1 VDEHLKSIVDAS
13 SFDYMEYNHLK
24 NALNESFCSNS
35 TNKSSSKKHEE
46 INSNSL
52 LKIYTD
58 SILPQ
63 LSQETKNDKSK
74 ENDTLVFFYIKG
86 ISC

>member
-1 VDEHLKSIVDAS
+1 MDKHLKSIVDAS

-35 TNKSSSKKHEE
+35 TNKSSSKKREE

-63 LSQETKNDKSK
+63 LSQETKNEKSN
-74 ENDTLVFFYIKG
+74 ENDILVIVFPKG